1 MPIEFRCTQCNRLL
15 RTQDETAGKEAKCPE
30 CGTVMVIPDSGS
42 SPAAPGEPPA
52 GPEQPGS
59 PPSGAGETS
68 PFGDVAPPASGAA
81 SPFAQGKPADEV
93 NPYASPADY
102 TAPAQP
108 GSAPVPGPIVH
119 TQIDSGEVLGHAWA
133 IYKDKMLW
141 CIGATVIV
149 GILNWLAG
157 QIANYGGA
165 AVGAAAGDE
174 AIAITCMVLGI
185 LAGQLFALWLNI
197 GMTLF
202 LLKVGRGQELSM
214 GALFQGGPYFL
225 TALVAGILVSVIY
238 VLGFAALI
246 VPGVILA
253 LMLSQFLCLI
263 VDRDAGIIESMKLS
277 AQITQGNKLT
287 LFVLWI
293 VSVGLILA
301 GVLACC
307 VGVFFTAPLVSL
319 LWIVAYLAMTGQPT
333 ADQLYEW
340 QADTPFS
347 TGTDAPPPA
356 APPQE

>member
-1 MPIEFRCTQCNRLL
+1 V
-15 RTQDETAGKEAKCPE
+15 D
-30 CGTVMVIPDSGS
+30 
-42 SPAAPGEPPA
+42 
-52 GPEQPGS
+52 
-59 PPSGAGETS
+59 
-68 PFGDVAPPASGAA
+68 
-81 SPFAQGKPADEV
+81 

-102 TAPAQP
+102 TVKAQP
-108 GSAPVPGPIVH
+108 GSALVPGPIVP

-133 IYKDKMLW
+133 IYKDKMFW
-141 CIGATVIV
+141 CIGATFIV
-149 GILNWLAG
+149 GILNWLVG
-157 QIANYGGA
+157 QIANYGSA

-174 AIAITCMVLGI
+174 AIAVTCMVLGI
-185 LAGQLFALWLNI
+185 LAGQLFALWLNV

-214 GALFQGGPYFL
+214 GDLFQGGPYFL
-225 TALVAGILVSVIY
+225 TALVATILFSLIYGLGLVLLIIPGI
-238 VLGFAALI
+238 
-246 VPGVILA
+246 ILA

-263 VDRDAGIIESMKLS
+263 VDRNVGIIESLQLS

-333 ADQLYEW
+333 ADQQYEW

-347 TGTDAPPPA
+347 AGTDVPPSAPPP
-356 APPQE
+356 QE